1 LSTFSSFFSSIITT
15 AITTTTTTIVVVV
28 VDDGRRGQNR
38 PCTEVASTALRRSAS
53 EIADEF

>member
-15 AITTTTTTIVVVV
+15 AIITTTTTTIVVVV
-28 VDDGRRGQNR
+28 DGRRGQNR